1 MSSVR
6 SSTDTPVS
14 TDCWA
19 LAAIPETRFAKL
31 ADGAQVAYQA
41 VGKGPLDIIVAR
53 LPVFPVDLMWDEPHL
68 ARFLERLSTFSRHI
82 WFDPRGIGAS
92 DGIAEPESR
101 LVESAVEDM
110 VAVLD
115 DLSCERAAVLGL
127 GVSSAM
133 LFAATHPERTSAL
146 VISDVWAR
154 ARRAE
159 DYPYGVS
166 DEELSRVPVGDLLW
180 HYSPS
185 LAADERFRLWAS
197 RAWRLAA
204 KPADHPWRRGATLDM
219 DVRPALPAI
228 SAPTLAVIKPARR
241 TAAGCRWAA
250 EQIAGARIVEV
261 PGEDMLFAAGDPAP
275 VLDAIEEFLTGR
287 LPLPDAD
294 RVLATV
300 LFTDV
305 VGSTAQAARL
315 GDRRWKEVLAEH
327 DRAVGAELERF
338 RGRRVKSTGDGVL
351 ATFDGPGRAIRCACA
366 IRDAVRVLGIGVRA
380 GLHTGEIELRGDEDV
395 AGVAVHIGARV
406 SALAGA
412 GEVLVSSTVK
422 DLVTGSGIEFEDLG
436 ERELKGVPGTWHIY
450 AVNA

>member
-1 MSSVR
+1 V
-6 SSTDTPVS
+6 
-14 TDCWA
+14 
-19 LAAIPETRFAKL
+19 AAIPETRFAKL

-41 VGKGPLDIIVAR
+41 VGDGPIDIIVAR
-53 LPVFPVDLMWDEPHL
+53 MPNFPVDLMWDEPHL

-92 DGIAEPESR
+92 DGIALPEAR
-101 LVESAVEDM
+101 IPESAVEDM

-115 DLSCERAAVLGL
+115 DLGCERAAVLGL
-127 GVSSAM
+127 LVSSAM
-133 LFAATHPERTSAL
+133 LFAATHPERTNAL
-146 VISDVWAR
+146 VIADVQAR

-159 DYPYGVS
+159 DYPYGVW
-166 DEELSRVPVGDLLW
+166 DEGELSRVSDEDALFW
-180 HYSPS
+180 RHSPS

-204 KPADHPWRRGATLDM
+204 KPADHPWRRAAILDM
-219 DVRPALPAI
+219 DVRAALPAI

-261 PGEDMLFAAGDPAP
+261 PGEDLLFFAGDPAP

-305 VGSTAQAARL
+305 VGSTEQAARL

-351 ATFDGPGRAIRCACA
+351 ATFDGPGRAIRCSCA

-422 DLVTGSGIEFEDLG
+422 DLVTGSGIEFEDRG
-436 ERELKGVPGTWHIY
+436 ERELKGVPGTWHLY